1 VVQDFPLIFA
11 PMPRAGRSGRCGCS
25 SPSWAYRGPGYLYP
39 EELRRE
45 AMLVQAQSALQGYA
59 PAKEQIDFIGV
70 PPEMPF
76 AEGLLLLMTED
87 TQTAIGRAALWCGA
101 QGDTDEAWIRACRI
115 RSLEGHLACTL
126 PRSVTD
132 TLGLHGFE
140 QSEAYSNRMNAVADA
155 RKVEPR

>member
-1 VVQDFPLIFA
+1 
-11 PMPRAGRSGRCGCS
+11 MPRAGRSGRCGCS

-87 TQTAIGRAALWCGA
+87 TKTAIGRAALWCGA

-126 PRSVTD
+126 TRARWSRDDVARACTGRLHRD
-132 TLGLHGFE
+132 RLGWCRAG
-140 QSEAYSNRMNAVADA
+140 AGRACG
-155 RKVEPR
+155 